1 MTLAL
6 YRYQLPFTQ
15 PLTFHGK
22 VEVAREGLLVRVDD
36 GWGEIAPL
44 PGFSRESLA
53 EAQAE
58 AIACLERLAAGQEIA
73 PQLPSVQFGL
83 DCARRCWPAQ
93 TTPLPEPYPLIQ
105 GSPQELLK
113 HWKSWLHKTP
123 SKAKLKVARYPM
135 RDELALI
142 RLLCDRIPTLKLVL
156 DANQGWTR
164 EEAWAFCGHLDPNRI
179 EYLEDPCANFAD
191 IAFVANRTGMP
202 VAIDELL
209 AQGKPWE
216 PIPQLR
222 ALVLKPTLL
231 GSLAH
236 CEALVA
242 RARELR
248 LKVIVSSC
256 FESGLGLNQLFHL
269 AGEWA
274 PDQAPGLDTKRWLA
288 ADLLDA
294 TGKPDLS
301 LLEPLF
307 HRD

>member
-6 YRYQLPFTQ
+6 YRYHLPFTQ

-22 VEVAREGLLVRVDD
+22 VEVAREGLLVRIDD

-44 PGFSRESLA
+44 PGFSKETLA

-58 AIACLERLAAGQEIA
+58 TLACLAQLARGQAIAPA
-73 PQLPSVQFGL
+73 LPSVQFGL
-83 DCARRCWPAQ
+83 DCARRHWPAQ
-93 TTPLPEPYPLIQ
+93 TATLPEPYPLIQ

-113 HWKSWLHKTP
+113 NWKIWLHETP
-123 SKAKLKVARYPM
+123 LKAKLKVARYPM

-142 RLLCDRIPTLKLVL
+142 RLLLDRRPTLKLVL

-179 EYLEDPCANFAD
+179 EYLEDVCANFDD
-191 IAFVANRTGMP
+191 IAFVAARTGMP
-202 VAIDELL
+202 MALDELL
-209 AQGKPWE
+209 AQGKPWQ
-216 PIPQLR
+216 PIPQLK

-231 GSLAH
+231 GALANS
-236 CEALVA
+236 EALVA

-256 FESGLGLNQLFHL
+256 FESGVGLGQLARL

-274 PDQAPGLDTKRWLA
+274 PDQAPGLDTRRWMTG
-288 ADLLDA
+288 DLLDKQ
-294 TGKPDLS
+294 GQPDLS

>member
-6 YRYQLPFTQ
+6 YRYHLPFTQ

-22 VEVAREGLLVRVDD
+22 VEVAREGLLVRIDD

-44 PGFSRESLA
+44 RGFSRETLA

-58 AIACLERLAAGQEIA
+58 TLASLAQLARGQAIA
-73 PQLPSVQFGL
+73 PVLPSVQFGL
-83 DCARRCWPAQ
+83 DCARRHWPAQ
-93 TTPLPEPYPLIQ
+93 AASLPEPYPLIQ

-113 HWKSWLHKTP
+113 NWKIWLHETP
-123 SKAKLKVARYPM
+123 LKAKLKVARYPM
-135 RDELALI
+135 HDELALI
-142 RLLCDRIPTLKLVL
+142 RLLLDRRPTLKLVL

-179 EYLEDPCANFAD
+179 EYLEDVCANFDD
-191 IAFVANRTGMP
+191 IAFVAARTGMP
-202 VAIDELL
+202 MALDELL
-209 AQGKPWE
+209 AQGKPWQ
-216 PIPQLR
+216 PIPQLK

-231 GSLAH
+231 GALANS
-236 CEALVA
+236 EALVA

-256 FESGLGLNQLFHL
+256 FESGVGLGQLARL

-274 PDQAPGLDTKRWLA
+274 PDQAPGLDTRRWMTG
-288 ADLLDA
+288 DLLDKQ
-294 TGKPDLS
+294 GQPDLS

>member
-6 YRYQLPFTQ
+6 YRYQLPLPSPDLSRQ
-15 PLTFHGK
+15 GGGGARGCWSALTTAGGNRPP
-22 VEVAREGLLVRVDD
+22 AGLLPR
-36 GWGEIAPL
+36 E
-44 PGFSRESLA
+44 PGR
-53 EAQAE
+53 AQAE
-58 AIACLERLAAGQEIA
+58 AIACLERLAAGRRSPRSSLQCIRA
-73 PQLPSVQFGL
+73 GL
-83 DCARRCWPAQ
+83 RPPLLACPDHCAAGA
-93 TTPLPEPYPLIQ
+93 LSAYS

-113 HWKSWLHKTP
+113 HWKNWLHKTP

-142 RLLCDRIPTLKLVL
+142 RLLCTASLPSSCAGRQP
-156 DANQGWTR
+156 G
-164 EEAWAFCGHLDPNRI
+164 LDPRGGLGLLRPSGSNRI
-179 EYLEDPCANFAD
+179 EYLEDPCADFAD
-191 IAFVANRTGMP
+191 IAFVANRTGHAGGHRRAAGP
-202 VAIDELL
+202 GQAVGAH
-209 AQGKPWE
+209 
-216 PIPQLR
+216 PQLR

-294 TGKPDLS
+294 TGNPT
-301 LLEPLF
+301 
-307 HRD
+307 

>member
-6 YRYQLPFTQ
+6 YRYHLPFTQ

-22 VEVAREGLLVRVDD
+22 VEVAREGLLVRIDD

-44 PGFSRESLA
+44 PGFSRETLA

-58 AIACLERLAAGQEIA
+58 TLACLAQLARGQAIAPA
-73 PQLPSVQFGL
+73 LPSVQFGL
-83 DCARRCWPAQ
+83 DCARRHWPAQ
-93 TTPLPEPYPLIQ
+93 TATLPEPYPLIQ

-113 HWKSWLHKTP
+113 NWKIWLHETP
-123 SKAKLKVARYPM
+123 LKAKLKVARYPM

-142 RLLCDRIPTLKLVL
+142 RLLLDRRPTLKLVL

-179 EYLEDPCANFAD
+179 EYLEDVCANFDD
-191 IAFVANRTGMP
+191 IAFVAARTGMP
-202 VAIDELL
+202 MALDELL
-209 AQGKPWE
+209 AQGKPWQ
-216 PIPQLR
+216 PIPQLK

-231 GSLAH
+231 GALANS
-236 CEALVA
+236 EALVA

-256 FESGLGLNQLFHL
+256 FESGVGLGQLARL

-274 PDQAPGLDTKRWLA
+274 PEQAPGLDTRRWMTG
-288 ADLLDA
+288 DLLDKQ
-294 TGKPDLS
+294 GQPDLS

>member
-1 MTLAL
+1 
-6 YRYQLPFTQ
+6 
-15 PLTFHGK
+15 
-22 VEVAREGLLVRVDD
+22 
-36 GWGEIAPL
+36 
-44 PGFSRESLA
+44 
-53 EAQAE
+53 
-58 AIACLERLAAGQEIA
+58 
-73 PQLPSVQFGL
+73 VQFGF
-83 DCARRCWPAQ
+83 DCARRIWPEQAA
-93 TTPLPEPYPLIQ
+93 TLPAPYPLIQ

-113 HWKSWLHKTP
+113 HWKDWLHQTP

-179 EYLEDPCANFAD
+179 EYLEDPCANFDD

-222 ALVLKPTLL
+222 ALVLKPMLL
-231 GSLAH
+231 GSLANS
-236 CEALVA
+236 EALVA

-256 FESGLGLNQLFHL
+256 FESGVGLGQLARL

-288 ADLLDA
+288 SDLLD
-294 TGKPDLS
+294 TQGKPDLS

>member
-22 VEVAREGLLVRVDD
+22 VEVAREGLLVRIDD

-53 EAQAE
+53 EAKSE
-58 AIACLERLAAGQEIA
+58 SLVCLAQLAKGQTPA
-73 PQLPSVQFGL
+73 PALPSVQFGF
-83 DCARRCWPAQ
+83 DCARRVWPVQ
-93 TTPLPEPYPLIQ
+93 TAPLPEPYPLIQ
-105 GSPQELLK
+105 GAPQELLK
-113 HWKSWLHKTP
+113 HWKNWLHHTP
-123 SKAKLKVARYPM
+123 DKAKLKVARYPM

-142 RLLCDRIPTLKLVL
+142 RLLCDRLPNLKLVL

-164 EEAWAFCGHLDPNRI
+164 EEAWAFCGHLEANRI
-179 EYLEDPCANFAD
+179 EYLEDLCADFDD
-191 IAFVANRTGMP
+191 IAFVAERTGMP

-209 AQGKPWE
+209 AQGKPWQ
-216 PIPQLR
+216 PIPQLK

-242 RARELR
+242 RARALR

-256 FESGLGLNQLFHL
+256 FESGVGLNQLFHL

-274 PDQAPGLDTKRWLA
+274 PDQAPGLDTRRWLA
-288 ADLLDA
+288 SDLLGAD
-294 TGKPDLS
+294 GQPDPACLETLYLS
-301 LLEPLF
+301 
-307 HRD
+307 D

>member
-58 AIACLERLAAGQEIA
+58 AIVCLEQLAAGQEIA

-93 TTPLPEPYPLIQ
+93 TAPLPEPYPLIQ

-113 HWKSWLHKTP
+113 NWKNWLHKTP
-123 SKAKLKVARYPM
+123 NKAKLKVARYPM

-179 EYLEDPCANFAD
+179 EYLEDPCADFTD

-242 RARELR
+242 RAHELR

-256 FESGLGLNQLFHL
+256 FESGVGLNQLFHL

-274 PDQAPGLDTKRWLA
+274 PEQAPGLDTRRWLA

-294 TGKPDLS
+294 AGKPDPS

-307 HRD
+307 HHD

>member
-1 MTLAL
+1 MKLAL

-22 VEVAREGLLVRVDD
+22 VEVAREGLLVHVDK

-44 PGFSRESLA
+44 PGFSKETLA

-58 AIACLERLAAGQEIA
+58 ALAGLEQLAQGQPIS
-73 PQLPSVQFGL
+73 PLLPSVQFGF
-83 DCARRCWPAQ
+83 DCARRIWPEQ
-93 TTPLPEPYPLIQ
+93 TAILPAPYPLIQ

-113 HWKSWLHKTP
+113 HWKDWLHQTP

-179 EYLEDPCANFAD
+179 EYLEDPCANFDD

-222 ALVLKPTLL
+222 ALVLKPMLL
-231 GSLAH
+231 GSLANS
-236 CEALVA
+236 EALVT

-256 FESGLGLNQLFHL
+256 FESGVGLGQLARL

-288 ADLLDA
+288 SDLLD
-294 TGKPDLS
+294 TQGKPDLS